1 MLDFI
6 SSIAPDRTNPGGI
19 LAMPQFLE
27 YFGNPSNFLQGAIT
41 ASLLAGSFAGSLLTG
56 AYLTDGIGRKKTLL
70 LGSAVFTLGCILA
83 AAAVNLPMLIAGRVV
98 NGLGNGCLTM
108 TVSKYGIGID
118 LCSHH
123 SRFPC
128 TKARFLQWSMQ
139 SVIMQ

>member
-1 MLDFI
+1 
-6 SSIAPDRTNPGGI
+6 
-19 LAMPQFLE
+19 MPQFLE

-56 AYLTDGIGRKKTLL
+56 AFLTDGIGRKKTLL

-108 TVSKYGIGID
+108 TVSDTYSRLTNTSTNIPTGFHVPRRNF
-118 LCSHH
+118 SHGVGKM
-123 SRFPC
+123 SKF
-128 TKARFLQWSMQ
+128 SE
-139 SVIMQ
+139 